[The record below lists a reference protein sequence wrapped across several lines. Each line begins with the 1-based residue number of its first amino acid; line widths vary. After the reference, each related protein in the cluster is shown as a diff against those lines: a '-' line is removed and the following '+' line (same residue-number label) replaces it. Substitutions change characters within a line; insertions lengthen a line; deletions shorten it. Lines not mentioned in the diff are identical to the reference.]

1 MNSPTKVTGKSD
13 GLILR
18 SRRVQKPQAIQTTNR
33 NSWVH
38 L

>member
-1 MNSPTKVTGKSD
+1 MNSPTKVTEKSD
-13 GLILR
+13 GLILS
-18 SRRVQKPQAIQTTNR
+18 SRRVQKPQIIQTTNR